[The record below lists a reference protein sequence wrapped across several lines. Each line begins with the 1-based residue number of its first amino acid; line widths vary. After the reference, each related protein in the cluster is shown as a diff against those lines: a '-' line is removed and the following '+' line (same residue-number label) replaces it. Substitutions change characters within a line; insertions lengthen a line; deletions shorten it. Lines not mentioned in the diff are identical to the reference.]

1 MDLLLLRISLVKFRV
16 KESVKKVKYLIEST
30 SRIGGRT
37 DNQDYFQITE
47 TKYGLLAVVCDG
59 MGGKNGGKYAAEL
72 AVNKIIEE
80 ILSAA
85 QGSSPKEVIATAITN
100 ANSLIFGESQRNE
113 VLRGM
118 GTTVTVLLINENHAM
133 CFHIG
138 DSRIYQLRKRHILY
152 RTFDH
157 SKVFEMVSRGILTEE
172 EARVSSESNII
183 NRALG
188 IRPDV
193 EISVSEDLPYKKWD
207 RFLIC
212 TDGIWGAVPET
223 QLVEMVS
230 LKKPIKEVV
239 LQLAED
245 IDQIGI
251 DDGGRHDNLTAVLIE
266 TQNDS
271 ILRASEEDK
280 PIINKWKPLFIA
292 VTALILIIV
301 FIFFILKK

>member
-1 MDLLLLRISLVKFRV
+1 LGKRIY
-16 KESVKKVKYLIEST
+16 KKHIQLIKMTSYQIESAST
-30 SRIGGRT
+30 IGGRSE
-37 DNQDYFQITE
+37 NQDYFQFVDTN
-47 TKYGLLAVVCDG
+47 YGLLSIVCDG

-72 AVNKIIEE
+72 AVTKILEA
-80 ILSAA
+80 ILSA
-85 QGSSPKEVIATAITN
+85 QESNPQEVIVAAIKN
-100 ANSLIFGESQRNE
+100 ANALIFGESQQNE
-113 VLRGM
+113 ALRGM
-118 GTTVTVLLINENHAM
+118 GTTIALLLVNESYAI
-133 CFHIG
+133 CFHVG
-138 DSRIYQLRKRHILY
+138 DSRIYHLRKGHILY

-157 SKVFEMVSRGILTEE
+157 SKVFEMVNRGILTEE

-188 IRPDV
+188 ISPDV
-193 EISVSEDLPYKKWD
+193 EISVSEELPYKKGD

-223 QLVEMVS
+223 QLIERIS

-251 DDGGRHDNLTAVLIE
+251 DNGGTHDNLTAVLIE

-271 ILRASEEDK
+271 ILIASENDR
-280 PIINKWKPLFIA
+280 PIKKKWKPLIIV
-292 VTALILIIV
+292 VTALLLIIV
-301 FIFFILKK
+301 FLFFILKK

>member
-1 MDLLLLRISLVKFRV
+1 MTNYKI
-16 KESVKKVKYLIEST
+16 ESVT
-30 SRIGGRT
+30 SIGGRSE
-37 DNQDYFQITE
+37 NQDYFQFMDTNF
-47 TKYGLLAVVCDG
+47 GLLAIVCDG

-72 AVNKIIEE
+72 AVTKIIEA
-80 ILSAA
+80 ILAD
-85 QGSSPKEVIATAITN
+85 QGNNQKELIVAAITN
-100 ANSLIFGESQRNE
+100 ANEIIFGESQRNE
-113 VLRGM
+113 ALRGM
-118 GTTVTVLLINENHAM
+118 GTTVTVLLINENQAI
-133 CFHIG
+133 CFHVG
-138 DSRIYQLRKRHILY
+138 DSRIYQLHNGHILY

-193 EISVSEDLPYKKWD
+193 EISVSEDLPYKKGD

-230 LKKPIKEVV
+230 LKKPINEVV

-251 DDGGRHDNLTAVLIE
+251 DNGGIHDNLTAVLIE

-271 ILRASEEDK
+271 ILSTSENNK
-280 PIINKWKPLFIA
+280 PIIKNWKPLIIT
-292 VTALILIIV
+292 VTALLLFIV